1 MLKKY
6 FDKIYCINLDRR
18 TDKWSECE
26 SEFDKWGITN
36 VERYSAIDG
45 NEIDRTHNNQTNV
58 NNGNLG
64 LLLTHI
70 DIIKKSKVNG
80 YSSVL
85 LIEDDITFSEKFSD
99 LDNYMSLVPDDWD
112 ILYFGGNHN
121 QHMGMKLEYVN
132 DKVIKSIDTY
142 TTHCFA
148 IKNTMFD
155 LVLNLLSKHKK
166 PVDVY
171 YSDIQKNFNCYSFY
185 PGLASQR
192 PSFSD
197 IQNKVM
203 DNRWLIK

>member
-1 MLKKY
+1 
-6 FDKIYCINLDRR
+6 
-18 TDKWSECE
+18 
-26 SEFDKWGITN
+26 
-36 VERYSAIDG
+36 
-45 NEIDRTHNNQTNV
+45 
-58 NNGNLG
+58 
-64 LLLTHI
+64 
-70 DIIKKSKVNG
+70 
-80 YSSVL
+80 
-85 LIEDDITFSEKFSD
+85 
-99 LDNYMSLVPDDWD
+99 
-112 ILYFGGNHN
+112 
-121 QHMGMKLEYVN
+121 MKLEYVN